1 MDPET
6 HVIQAIIDFEYSGF
20 YPSFF
25 EGQFYRR
32 VGLSIALNGEDDDT
46 DRLIG
51 FINSHKVGT
60 LNCCVAWANV
70 TQVQKNVKYKRDL
83 SPVG

>member
-1 MDPET
+1 MDLET
-6 HVIQAIIDFEYSGF
+6 HGIQAIIDFEYSGF

-32 VGLSIALNGEDDDT
+32 VGSSIARNGEDDDI

-51 FINSHKVGT
+51 FINSHEVGM

-70 TQVQKNVKYKRDL
+70 TQVQKDVKYKRDL
-83 SPVG
+83 SSVG